1 MTTAPI
7 DADATSVP
15 AVLTPGRRPEFAAA
29 CVEARAGF
37 QDVVNL
43 AVVADGLAH
52 RDEPDPRTTLNRL
65 IAFGSVRAWER
76 FVRDVAGRGTGGG
89 RGDRIGCL
97 RGGPAASLL
106 AGLSGGRLPAEWRIA
121 FPLAGT
127 GTALTFGPARLTGTD
142 DDLGAAVDWWV
153 NARHGLPHRRL
164 PRDTAWP
171 VPTDAYD
178 SDGADVG
185 PTTARFALTL
195 FLQLTD
201 QSIRV
206 LADAA
211 GMARPDELWLPA
223 HWTAGRATAEADAR
237 PLWHGPAVGAPS

>member
-1 MTTAPI
+1 M
-7 DADATSVP
+7 P
-15 AVLTPGRRPEFAAA
+15 AALPPGRRPEFAVA
-29 CVEARAGF
+29 CAGARAGF

-43 AVVADGLAH
+43 AMVADGLRH
-52 RDEPDPRTTLNRL
+52 RDEPDPRITLNRL
-65 IAFGSVRAWER
+65 IAFGSVRTWER
-76 FVRDVAGRGTGGG
+76 FVRDLGGTGRGE
-89 RGDRIGCL
+89 RVGCL
-97 RGGPAASLL
+97 RGGPAAGVL
-106 AGLSGGRLPAEWRIA
+106 AGASGGRLPAAWRIA
-121 FPLAGT
+121 FPLAGA
-127 GTALTFGPARLTGTD
+127 GTTLAFGPDRLTGID

-178 SDGADVG
+178 SDGTDVG

-211 GMARPDELWLPA
+211 GMARPEELWLPA
-223 HWTAGRATAEADAR
+223 HWTAGRSTGEPDAR
-237 PLWHGPAVGAPS
+237 LLWDGPPVTLE

>member
-1 MTTAPI
+1 VSTAPI
-7 DADATSVP
+7 DADAAMSVP

-29 CVEARAGF
+29 CAEARAGF

-43 AVVADGLAH
+43 AVVADGLEH

-76 FVRDVAGRGTGGG
+76 FVRDVAGGARGGE
-89 RGDRIGCL
+89 RLGCL
-97 RGGPAASLL
+97 RGGPAAGVL
-106 AGLSGGRLPAEWRIA
+106 AGASGGRLPAEWRIA
-121 FPLAGT
+121 FPLSGT
-127 GTALTFGPARLTGTD
+127 GTALTFGPERLTGTD

-178 SDGADVG
+178 TDGTDVG

-206 LADAA
+206 LAAA
-211 GMARPDELWLPA
+211 GGMARPEDLWLPG
-223 HWTAGRATAEADAR
+223 HWTAGRATADADAR
-237 PLWHGPAVGAPS
+237 RLWDGPPITAS

>member
-15 AVLTPGRRPEFAAA
+15 AELTPGRRPEFAAA
-29 CVEARAGF
+29 CAGARAGF

-43 AVVADGLAH
+43 AVVADGLQN

-76 FVRDVAGRGTGGG
+76 FVRDLAGGT
-89 RGDRIGCL
+89 RGDRLGCL
-97 RGGPAASLL
+97 RGGPAAGVL
-106 AGLSGGRLPAEWRIA
+106 AGLSGGRLPAGWRIA
-121 FPLAGT
+121 FPRSGT
-127 GTALTFGPARLTGTD
+127 GTTLAFGPERLTGTD

-153 NARHGLPHRRL
+153 NARHGLTHRRL
-164 PRDTAWP
+164 PRDHAWP
-171 VPTDAYD
+171 VDTDAYD

-185 PTTARFALTL
+185 ATTARFALAL
-195 FLQLTD
+195 FLQLAD

-211 GMARPDELWLPA
+211 GMARPEELWLPA
-223 HWTAGRATAEADAR
+223 HWTAGRATAEADAP
-237 PLWHGPAVGAPS
+237 PLWTGIAVDAP

>member
-1 MTTAPI
+1 MP
-7 DADATSVP
+7 P
-15 AVLTPGRRPEFAAA
+15 ALTPGRRPEFAVA
-29 CVEARAGF
+29 CTGARAAF

-43 AVVADGLAH
+43 AVVADGLRH
-52 RDEPDPRTTLNRL
+52 RADPDPRTTLNRL

-76 FVRDVAGRGTGGG
+76 FVRDVAGRA
-89 RGDRIGCL
+89 GDGQDDRLGCL
-97 RGGPAASLL
+97 RAGAAAAVLS
-106 AGLSGGRLPAEWRIA
+106 AASGGRLPGDWRIA

-127 GTALTFGPARLTGTD
+127 GTSLSFVPERLTGTD

-178 SDGADVG
+178 SGGADIG
-185 PTTARFALTL
+185 PTTARFALCL

-223 HWTAGRATAEADAR
+223 HWTAGRASGDADAP
-237 PLWHGPAVGAPS
+237 PLWDGPPVTAPGR

>member
-1 MTTAPI
+1 M
-7 DADATSVP
+7 SVP
-15 AVLTPGRRPEFAAA
+15 AALTPGRRPEFASA
-29 CVEARAGF
+29 CAEARAGF

-43 AVVADGLAH
+43 AVVADGLEH

-76 FVRDVAGRGTGGG
+76 FVRDVAGGVR
-89 RGDRIGCL
+89 RVERLGCL
-97 RGGPAASLL
+97 RGGPAAGVL
-106 AGLSGGRLPAEWRIA
+106 AGASGGRLPAEWRIA
-121 FPLAGT
+121 FPLSGT
-127 GTALTFGPARLTGTD
+127 GTALTFGPERLTGTD

-178 SDGADVG
+178 TDGTDVG

-206 LADAA
+206 LADAG
-211 GMARPDELWLPA
+211 GMARPEDLWLPA
-223 HWTAGRATAEADAR
+223 HWTAGRATADDDAR
-237 PLWHGPAVGAPS
+237 RLWDGPPITAP